1 MLLPLTL
8 LASIFGMNV
17 EFPGEGTAG
26 AFWVMVAAMVAVFA
40 ALVGFFRWKR
50 WI

>member
-1 MLLPLTL
+1 VLLPLTL

-17 EFPGEGTAG
+17 HFPGSGTAG
-26 AFWVMVAAMVAVFA
+26 AFWVIVAAMVTVFA
-40 ALVGFFRWKR
+40 ALVAFFRWRR